1 MIAQYFQHDQFKRCH
16 EHGTGFDQILKPYS
30 DVNAP
35 AFFMSTLSIEQ
46 ISLRHK
52 GPAVMIVNND
62 IRPIQN
68 NLEWVKN
75 KKDLYFISTSKLTSV
90 YLDGLGL
97 DYVEFPWYPHN
108 IKDIKSYPKGSG
120 IYFYGQRDNDNLYGY
135 NIVPRLMKKH
145 FPHIPVYYGTYHSTG
160 APFIKY
166 TPQQLDEIYKKVF
179 ISIRLTRYDGL
190 SHSAQTLGLRGI
202 KSIWNGG
209 TPSALSYKSEQDII
223 NHIKNEQ
230 KTIGF
235 NDTEL
240 SKQCKEYLEPTN
252 PKYNYIFQLET
263 YTQNKPTPK
272 LFHNDQPLTF
282 KNYNE
287 TIDELSNMNRPL
299 SI

>member
-1 MIAQYFQHDQFKRCH
+1 MITQYFQHDQFKRCH
-16 EHGTGFDQILKPYS
+16 EPGTGFDQILKPYS

-160 APFIKY
+160 APFVKY

-179 ISIRLTRYDGL
+179 VSIRLTRYDGL
-190 SHSAQTLGLRGI
+190 SHTAQTLGLRGI

-209 TPSALSYKSEQDII
+209 TPSALSYGSEQDII
-223 NHIKNEQ
+223 NHIRNEE
-230 KTIGF
+230 KTIGQS
-235 NDTEL
+235 DVAL
-240 SKQCKEYLEPTN
+240 SDACKKYLNPTN
-252 PKYNYIFQLET
+252 SDYQYVFDLET
-263 YTQNKPTPK
+263 YTQNKSTPK

-282 KNYNE
+282 QDYHKWVG
-287 TIDELSNMNRPL
+287 ELSDMNKPL